1 MMASKPHQKKGSGT
15 GTQQETTPRPT
26 PETYAK
32 FARAMEH
39 SLDICAPVPDG
50 TTEIVAGN
58 EDFSVDELTEM
69 AIDLARAMA
78 FPVSMPIP
86 DPERVKKKAS
96 MTTDT
101 AEAPDLPEVVAPRP

>member
-1 MMASKPHQKKGSGT
+1 MTSKPHQNKGSGT
-15 GTQQETTPRPT
+15 GTQRDTALRPT

-50 TTEIVAGN
+50 ETEIVAGN

-86 DPERVKKKAS
+86 DPDRIDKKKR

-101 AEAPDLPEVVAPRP
+101 ADEPDLPEVVAPRP